1 MKNLF
6 LLSEKKQYEAII
18 NNIYD
23 INTLN
28 EWGNNILYQ
37 CQNKAKS
44 KKQIE
49 RYFDYV
55 NLGANIHNIDYENQ
69 NLLFFYSNID
79 NTILSFLIENG
90 LNINQVNNSSF
101 TPLLAANGCLSLLN
115 LKTFLENGSDPYY
128 SIEQFNNKHNNIVYK
143 NPLSLSC
150 LLGEDSLE
158 KIKFMLSYGIS
169 HENDNHLLFHFINQN
184 KDVFLYLLG
193 LGLDPL
199 IKDDKGNTLL
209 HSFIGWHSFMC
220 SDGDLEI
227 IDVLIKAGV
236 EVNARNDEG
245 FTALMMSEYLSD
257 PWYSS
262 PEDNIEPYDLDR
274 IKLIQLGADPY
285 ITSNNGFRIF
295 DILSDNVK
303 SYCV

>member
-49 RYFDYV
+49 RYFEYV

-90 LNINQVNNSSF
+90 LNINQVNNSGF
-101 TPLLAANGCLSLLN
+101 TPLFAANGCLSLLN
-115 LKTFLENGSDPYY
+115 LKTFLDNGSDPYY
-128 SIEQFNNKHNNIVYK
+128 SIKQFNDKHNHINYK
-143 NPLSLSC
+143 NPLYLSC
-150 LLGEDSLE
+150 LWGKNSLE
-158 KIKFMLSYGIS
+158 KIKFILNYGIS
-169 HENDNHLLFHFINQN
+169 HENDNHLLFHFIKN
-184 KDVFLYLLG
+184 KDVFLYLLD

-209 HSFIGWHSFMC
+209 HNFIGWHSFMI

-227 IDVLIKAGV
+227 IDVLINAGV
-236 EVNARNDEG
+236 DINAQNDEG

-285 ITSNNGFRIF
+285 ITSNNGYRIF

-303 SYCV
+303 SYCA